1 MVNYSLE
8 FIILDWIKL
17 YLCLNSFSQIIVLQN
32 YLDNRC
38 LFYYKKLAIL
48 LGLFNLAIMTF
59 LTSNLYKLNQALIG
73 GHLARHNYLS

>member
-17 YLCLNSFSQIIVLQN
+17 YLCLNSFLQIIVLQN

-48 LGLFNLAIMTF
+48 LGLFNLASMAF
-59 LTSNLYKLNQALIG
+59 FTSKLY
-73 GHLARHNYLS
+73 